1 MKYIISHLKNNEIEI
16 KYSVLDKNGKHIHFA
31 SKINPT
37 SNNAIVMAN
46 SRYFLEACLNGTH
59 EREEFNDV
67 FVKKTGYS
75 DYRKNKIKKL
85 REYMDSEPISPALV
99 HADISRSK
107 NDFIKS
113 LFCGENDVKFG
124 LTFTNGISRSMILIQ
139 ETEYFPVLCECT
151 EARALNK
158 LLTPLNSGVILYLK
172 DVWDS
177 RNN

>member
-75 DYRKNKIKKL
+75 L
-85 REYMDSEPISPALV
+85 
-99 HADISRSK
+99 
-107 NDFIKS
+107 S
-113 LFCGENDVKFG
+113 L
-124 LTFTNGISRSMILIQ
+124 IHI
-139 ETEYFPVLCECT
+139 
-151 EARALNK
+151 
-158 LLTPLNSGVILYLK
+158 
-172 DVWDS
+172 
-177 RNN
+177 